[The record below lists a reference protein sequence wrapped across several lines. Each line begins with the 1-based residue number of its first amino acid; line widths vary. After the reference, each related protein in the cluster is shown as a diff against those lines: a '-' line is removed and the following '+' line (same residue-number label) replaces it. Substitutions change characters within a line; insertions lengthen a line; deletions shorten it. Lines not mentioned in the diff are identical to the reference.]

1 MRGGRA
7 IKCSIR
13 GPGLPTTEEQI
24 ASQTSS
30 PQEDILSKIVLGV
43 FFLLLCLGAHAQSNE
58 LAITA
63 GGQFPINNTFDTN
76 AGFAV
81 QANFAHRIFY
91 VPLAGIYFEL
101 PVVVGPKNVLDL
113 PSGSN
118 YSSLFVAPGLKFKFA
133 PEFPISPYFAFGGG
147 WARYKE
153 DSSFGDQTHNQGV
166 FDFAGGV
173 DMKIAPFISVRG
185 EVRDFYTGSPSFTGI
200 PSGSGRQH
208 NIVPTGGL
216 VIRF

>member
-1 MRGGRA
+1 VRKA
-7 IKCSIR
+7 EH
-13 GPGLPTTEEQI
+13 PTYI
-24 ASQTSS
+24 
-30 PQEDILSKIVLGV
+30 PREDSLRKS
-43 FFLLLCLGAHAQSNE
+43 FFAFLALIFCACAFAQSNE
-58 LAITA
+58 LAITV
-63 GGQFPINNTFDTN
+63 GGQFPINNAFDTN

-81 QANFAHRIFY
+81 QGNFAHRFLY
-91 VPLAGIYFEL
+91 VPLAGLYFEL

-113 PSGSN
+113 PSRSN
-118 YSSLFVAPGLKFKFA
+118 YSSLFVAPGVKLKIA
-133 PEFPISPYFAFGGG
+133 PEFPVSPYFAVGGG

-153 DSSFGDQTHNQGV
+153 SDSFGGTSHTEGV

-173 DMKIAPFISVRG
+173 DMKVAPFVSIRG

-216 VIRF
+216 VLRF

>member
-1 MRGGRA
+1 LR
-7 IKCSIR
+7 
-13 GPGLPTTEEQI
+13 
-24 ASQTSS
+24 
-30 PQEDILSKIVLGV
+30 KIVLAV
-43 FFLLLCLGAHAQSNE
+43 FAFLLCIAAQAQSNE

-63 GGQFPINNTFDTN
+63 GGQFPINNAFDTN

-101 PVVVGPKNVLDL
+101 PIVVGPKNVLDL
-113 PSGSN
+113 PSRSN
-118 YSSLFVAPGLKFKFA
+118 YSSVFVTPGLKFKFA
-133 PEFPISPYFAFGGG
+133 PEFPVSPYFAFGGG

-185 EVRDFYTGSPSFTGI
+185 EVRDFYTGSPSFAGI
-200 PSGSGRQH
+200 PTGSGRQH

-216 VIRF
+216 VLRF